1 MTKDTHHKGLAR
13 KAQKQLEAQQQQRRT
28 RRLIALGVVGVL
40 VIAGVVWL
48 VGSRPKDTVA
58 SSTSTTCPEEP
69 PEVIPGKMEQDK
81 PYPMNIDVDAT
92 YTATMA
98 TSCGTMQIK
107 LFPKQAPVTVNN
119 FVNLAKAKWYDGVLF
134 HRIAN
139 DIDIIQTGDPS
150 CTVDFEG
157 CGSGGPGYEF
167 EDELDNGLK
176 FEVGTVAMAN
186 SGPNTNGSQIFI
198 ITGEKG
204 LKLPD
209 DYTIFGKVTRGLDVA
224 QKIQSVP
231 VGGPNGDSPQ
241 QDVWV
246 QSVRVEES

>member
-13 KAQKQLEAQQQQRRT
+13 KAQKQLESQQRQ
-28 RRLIALGVVGVL
+28 RRSRRMILFGIVGVVAL
-40 VIAGVVWL
+40 AAIVWF
-48 VGSRPKDTVA
+48 VGSRPKEPVA
-58 SSTSTTCPEEP
+58 APSSTTCPETP
-69 PEVIPGKMEQDK
+69 PEVIPGKFEQDK
-81 PYPMNIDVDAT
+81 PYPMTLDVDAT
-92 YTATMA
+92 YTATMK
-98 TSCGTMQIK
+98 TSCGTMEIK
-107 LFPKQAPVTVNN
+107 LYPKQAPVTVNN
-119 FVNLAKAKWYDGVLF
+119 FVELAKAKWYDGVQF

-167 EDELDNGLK
+167 EDELNNGLK

-186 SGPNTNGSQIFI
+186 SGPDTNGSQIFI

-204 LKLPD
+204 LKLPK
-209 DYTIFGKVTRGLDVA
+209 DYTVFGKVTRGLDVA
-224 QKIQSVP
+224 QKIQTVP
-231 VGGPNGDSPQ
+231 VGGPTGDSPQ

-246 QSVRVEES
+246 VSVRVEES